1 MSSHYREEFLQ
12 IYMSESIVQKK
23 LAKLILQQLGEI
35 IRLTFDGGKGVMIT
49 VSLVRVTADLSL
61 AKVYVSVLPDKRLDE
76 ISEALNEDA
85 WRLRKELAKRIRNKV
100 RKIPDLRFYSDD
112 SFIHA
117 ERIDSLLNQISTDEP
132 NSDL

>member
-1 MSSHYREEFLQ
+1 
-12 IYMSESIVQKK
+12 MSESIVQKK